1 MSTSK
6 FKEITKY
13 ERVAQKKKI
22 FFNLEKI
29 NDETLAG

>member
-1 MSTSK
+1 VSITK
-6 FKEITKY
+6 FKEIIKY
-13 ERVAQKKKI
+13 ERAAQKKMI